1 METVLQDKRGVITE
15 ERFQKMTIHQ
25 WIFHYQECIRS
36 QKRQAKKEK
45 SLLSIIETFAIYSH
59 PSIDL
64 GKLQSSMQ
72 ERRMNDA
79 IADVKDDL
87 EEQASMLINSIPK
100 AITVVEEQK
109 EQKPILKT
117 MKVPTGRKKKND
129 LRES

>member
-1 METVLQDKRGVITE
+1 
-15 ERFQKMTIHQ
+15 
-25 WIFHYQECIRS
+25 
-36 QKRQAKKEK
+36 
-45 SLLSIIETFAIYSH
+45 
-59 PSIDL
+59 
-64 GKLQSSMQ
+64 
-72 ERRMNDA
+72 MNDA